1 MTARIFRPTR
11 SATQSGAG
19 RTKRWHLVYSPER
32 PRGADP
38 LMGWTSS
45 DDMKSQIRLS
55 FDTKEQAVEY
65 AERNGIAFVVEERG
79 DLLVAAKG
87 PGLLVRLEQA
97 AARPVQGAPK

>member
-65 AERNGIAFVVEERG
+65 AERNGIAFVVEEPKEIPKRVISYS
-79 DLLVAAKG
+79 DNFR
-87 PGLLVRLEQA
+87 PGRIGQWTH
-97 AARPVQGAPK
+97 